1 MEDAHIDMG
10 HATSDGGSSLG
21 EPHSIESE
29 PQSGGADEKPRA
41 ARKRR
46 KKAEAAE
53 AVAAVPAAES
63 MAGGVGEATSAAG
76 SADAGSGEAGGA
88 ESTEADGAKPRL
100 VEEPAA
106 GEPVADVVFEALLF
120 ASDAPVSLRRLADL
134 SGCGASRLAEEAIAR
149 LNEKYEGMGC
159 AFRIEK
165 LAGGY
170 QMLTT
175 AAFHEVVAR
184 LEKQRA
190 QNRLGDAALETLAI
204 IAYRQPII
212 RADIEAIRGVAC
224 GEVLTRLREA
234 GLIRIAGR
242 AEVVGRPLL
251 YATTRKFLDIFG
263 LGGLEDLPASDGLS
277 LPPRSASSLG
287 DSDGSPRAQS
297 A

>member
-1 MEDAHIDMG
+1 MEDAHLDMG
-10 HATSDGGSSLG
+10 HVAGDGGMSFEQS
-21 EPHSIESE
+21 ERPAEAETSPVAKKPRKSRKTKSTDPMSAE
-29 PQSGGADEKPRA
+29 PQVEATEVSVAPLTQGANADAEPADEA
-41 ARKRR
+41 A
-46 KKAEAAE
+46 
-53 AVAAVPAAES
+53 PAA
-63 MAGGVGEATSAAG
+63 
-76 SADAGSGEAGGA
+76 
-88 ESTEADGAKPRL
+88 
-100 VEEPAA
+100 
-106 GEPVADVVFEALLF
+106 PVADSVFEALLF
-120 ASDAPVSLRRLADL
+120 ASDAPLSLRRLADL
-134 SGCGASRLAEEAIAR
+134 SECGASRSAEAAIAR
-149 LNEKYEGMGC
+149 LNEKYAAMNC

-170 QMLTT
+170 QLLTT
-175 AAFHEVVAR
+175 SDHHEVVAR

-251 YATTRKFLDIFG
+251 YATTRKFLDTFG

-277 LPPRSASSLG
+277 LPPRPGIRA
-287 DSDGSPRAQS
+287 DGADDVPRAQS

>member
-21 EPHSIESE
+21 DPHSIESE
-29 PQSGGADEKPRA
+29 TQSAGADEKPRA
-41 ARKRR
+41 TRKRR
-46 KKAEAAE
+46 KKAEAAD
-53 AVAAVPAAES
+53 AVATVPAAES
-63 MAGGVGEATSAAG
+63 MAGGVAEAT
-76 SADAGSGEAGGA
+76 ADAGSGDAGGA

-100 VEEPAA
+100 VEEPVAA
-106 GEPVADVVFEALLF
+106 EQVADVVFEALLF

-134 SGCGASRLAEEAIAR
+134 SGCGAARLAEEAIAR

-175 AAFHEVVAR
+175 AAFHEVVSR

-277 LPPRSASSLG
+277 LPPRSAGALG
-287 DSDGSPRAQS
+287 DGEGPPRAQS